1 MIGKDE
7 IMIKVMKKIHQENN
21 QRFMNRRTA
30 KSFWRMQFE
39 SVPENCFVSM
49 FLTGGTADPLLL
61 TKCINSSVCGEK
73 LPNSKFKTRKIKNG
87 KIY

>member
-61 TKCINSSVCGEK
+61 TKRFFSIISIK
-73 LPNSKFKTRKIKNG
+73 ILFKNKN
-87 KIY
+87 